1 MNLRTA
7 VSSEQ
12 SSHPGG
18 VWGRELGEWGGG
30 MGTAETTEFGR
41 VCLRSKTGLESLGKG
56 SVCVTEQVHGGGRAS
71 VGSSS
76 APGRARLPGGR
87 RNKSRAA
94 GQPRARGLPTEPHR
108 RIRIPEAP
116 LWQPGK
122 VDGVEDRGR
131 RVRKVPSG
139 EGGTR
144 AREPESWAGTPHS
157 GRGPGRKRGSHRP
170 DLDPR
175 S

>member
-1 MNLRTA
+1 MC
-7 VSSEQ
+7 EQ

-18 VWGRELGEWGGG
+18 VWGRELGDGRGGG
-30 MGTAETTEFGR
+30 VGTGTAETTEFGR
-41 VCLRSKTGLESLGKG
+41 VCLRSKTGRESLGKG
-56 SVCVTEQVHGGGRAS
+56 SMGIAGRVHGGGRAS

-87 RNKSRAA
+87 RNKSKAA

-116 LWQPGK
+116 PWQPGK
-122 VDGVEDRGR
+122 VDGGGR
-131 RVRKVPSG
+131 PGTASPVRKVPSG

-144 AREPESWAGTPHS
+144 AREPESRAGTPHS